1 MTKPTHTPTAS
12 IDPAE
17 WRRSG
22 HTLTLPADA
31 GAAAGLDLF
40 YRREGNGPTL
50 VFLHGFP
57 TASWDL
63 RDLWDELTARY
74 DVVAHDLIG
83 LGFSAK
89 PRQPL
94 TVALQA
100 DAAEALYRHLGIEE
114 ALLVAHD
121 LGDTV
126 AQELLARQQEG
137 TSYARFRCCAFLN
150 GGLFPEAHRPRLIQH
165 LLASPLGP
173 LIARLTPEW
182 RFRSSLTAV
191 FGPDTPP
198 SDDFLQGTWHL
209 LKRDGGRAMLPRLIR
224 YMDERRRFRERWTRP
239 LVESEIPLRL
249 IDGALDPVSGRH
261 LADRYREL
269 VPDADVVMLDHVG
282 HYPHVED
289 PEAVLGPLLEF
300 LEGV

>member
-1 MTKPTHTPTAS
+1 MKTPSPPTAA
-12 IDPAE
+12 ITPAA
-17 WRRSG
+17 WRQAG
-22 HTLTLPADA
+22 HTLTLPEDA
-31 GAAAGLDLF
+31 GDAAGLELF
-40 YRREGNGPTL
+40 YHRAGSGVPL

-63 RDLWDELTARY
+63 RDLWDELVARY

-89 PRQPL
+89 PRRPL
-94 TVALQA
+94 SVALQA

-114 ALLVAHD
+114 ALLFAHD

-126 AQELLARQQEG
+126 AQELLARQLEG
-137 TSYARFRCCAFLN
+137 RSAVRFRCCAFLN
-150 GGLFPEAHRPRLIQH
+150 GGLFPEAHHPRLIQR
-165 LLASPLGP
+165 LLASPVGP
-173 LIARLTPEW
+173 LLARLTPEW
-182 RFRSSLTAV
+182 RFRASLTAV

-198 SDDFLQGTWHL
+198 SDDFLQGAWHL
-209 LKRDGGRAMLPRLIR
+209 LVRDGGRAMLPRLLR
-224 YMDERRRFRERWTRP
+224 YMEERRRFRERWTRP
-239 LVESEIPLRL
+239 LLEGGIPLRL

-261 LADRYREL
+261 LAERYREV
-269 VPDADVVMLDHVG
+269 VPGADVVMLDHVG

-289 PEAVLGPLLEF
+289 PGAVLGPLLEF